1 MVTGK
6 ENKREL
12 RYKYINRRFHTQ
24 CSLFIHFGAA
34 SAADAVPSQIP
45 ICLNSHS
52 GRRTGHSRNLSF
64 MNQIKSTRRVREKR
78 AQHIITWHPLITF
91 HASPTLGPFSSK
103 SVPKIHFLFRPK
115 AATGHT
121 QPQKPTDHSARNR
134 ARVTN
139 PEQKTTPT
147 DSTTVTGRSFLE
159 NARRSRAKLSFFF
172 VCFQLPLL
180 VSLTPQLP
188 QTVRNERGFPGTR
201 NQNQTVVRD
210 TRFPGERALPTIDA
224 PSELSREKRKNLS
237 IASPTNSARWAKR
250 QPTDRPTR
258 S

>member
-91 HASPTLGPFSSK
+91 HTSPTLGPFSSK

-172 VCFQLPLL
+172 RLLPTSFTGFPHTTASSDRTERTRIPWHTESKPDRRARYEISRGESTSHYRCT
-180 VSLTPQLP
+180 VGTEPREKKKSQHSLTDQ
-188 QTVRNERGFPGTR
+188 Q
-201 NQNQTVVRD
+201 
-210 TRFPGERALPTIDA
+210 RALG
-224 PSELSREKRKNLS
+224 
-237 IASPTNSARWAKR
+237 
-250 QPTDRPTR
+250 
-258 S
+258 